1 MDRPRSQSAR
11 TARAR
16 RIRFGQWLT
25 VLAVAPILA
34 TLAAATAAASSP
46 LAAGTILVT
55 NLNANAVSAIDAKTH
70 AVTTIKSASHPFNG
84 PLGIAITPNG
94 SFAYV
99 TNSLGDTVSPIDL
112 STSPATVSAPIRVG
126 SGPAAIAIAPNGLVA
141 YVTNFNSNTVTP
153 IDLATSPA
161 TAERPIAVGAGP
173 WSIAVSPD
181 GNYVCVSNSEAN
193 SVSLIAT
200 ATRTVSTIQV
210 GGRPQAIAISPDS
223 YTAYVANGNQ
233 ITPIHLQTR
242 PATAGAPIAIGAQP
256 LGIAVTPNGETAY
269 SANADN
275 TITPI
280 VLRTSPPTLGRTV
293 ATGSLSQPDGIA
305 INTLGTTAYT
315 ANAGTTVTPVDL
327 TTSPIRVEAP
337 IDVGSASFGIAIMTD
352 QAPTARLTIT
362 PAPVGA
368 TTVFNASAS
377 TSPDGTISRYSWNFG
392 DGTTAVTR
400 VPIVRHVYR
409 HAGSYQATVTVTS
422 AGGTSLATT
431 YTGQTV
437 SNNGSG
443 RARAE
448 RSFYVAALLQ
458 ASPSTGS
465 PGAAIALRDTNFLG
479 ACRPVYIR
487 FGNRL
492 IAQTSPAGQL
502 LDVSHLVI
510 PGDATIGDHQIS
522 LACAPSGPA
531 LVSVHLTVVATSN
544 HLAEFSVAMPTIG
557 QMGRSLPGAG
567 VLGILMVLLSRIIGA
582 GFPSEWIDRTY
593 EENRERF
600 SRPLRRRFPRLMRD
614 RTMPTPQSTARRVVG
629 ASAIFLAFVAF
640 GGLVNSVLDPS
651 FGWNRTTLWLF
662 IGQCIG
668 IGVISVT
675 GQIPTVITALRR
687 GKRVHLQVLLGGL
700 AIAVVCVGASRAI
713 GLSPGYCYG
722 LIATFLVIPELDDKD
737 RGRLHAL
744 GSVCVLVVSTAAF
757 LLSTVVFHAATSTS
771 PSAWLLVL
779 EPALDVT
786 FLAGFASLAFG
797 MFPLPFLPGRHV
809 AKWNETIW
817 LALGGVGLI
826 GFVAVLLTPG
836 SGSGGEQHH
845 VGMVPILVAFAVFA
859 VLSLSAIVYFHKH
872 PIESHEESESAE
884 PPAEGPFS
892 LPTAEA

>member
-1 MDRPRSQSAR
+1 MERPRDDASHGAG
-11 TARAR
+11 AR
-16 RIRFGQWLT
+16 RRVRW
-25 VLAVAPILA
+25 VVALLLMPA
-34 TLAAATAAASSP
+34 LAALAGATSVAASTSP
-46 LAAGTILVT
+46 LSAGTILVT
-55 NLNANAVSAIDAKTH
+55 NLNANTVSAINPTTH
-70 AVTTIKSASHPFNG
+70 TVSVIASAPHPFNG

-94 SFAYV
+94 FFAYV
-99 TNSLGDTVSPIDL
+99 TNSLSDTVSPIDL
-112 STSPATVSAPIRVG
+112 ATSPATVGAPIRVG
-126 SGPAAIAIAPNGLVA
+126 SGPAAVAVTPNGRFA
-141 YVTNFNSNTVTP
+141 YVTNFNSDTVTP
-153 IDLATSPA
+153 IDLATTPA
-161 TAERPIAVGAGP
+161 TAGRPIAVGAGP

-200 ATRTVSTIQV
+200 ATGAVSTIQV

-233 ITPIHLQTR
+233 VTPINLRTH
-242 PATAGAPIAIGAQP
+242 PATAEAPIAMAAQP

-280 VLRTSPPTLGRTV
+280 GLRTNPPTLGQSV

-305 INTLGTTAYT
+305 INTQGTTAYT
-315 ANAGTTVTPVDL
+315 ANTGTTVTPIDL
-327 TTSPIRVEAP
+327 TTSPVRVEAP
-337 IDVGSASFGIAIMTD
+337 INVGAASFGIAVLAD
-352 QAPTARLTIT
+352 QAPTARLQIT

-368 TTVFNASAS
+368 KTIFNASAS
-377 TSPDGTISRYSWNFG
+377 TSPDGAISLYTWNFG
-392 DGTTAVTR
+392 DGTSAVTR
-400 VPIVRHVYR
+400 TPFISHVYR

-437 SNNGSG
+437 SNNGNS
-443 RARAE
+443 RARAV
-448 RSFYVAALLQ
+448 RSFYVAAVLQ
-458 ASPSTGS
+458 VRPARGS

-479 ACRPVYIR
+479 ACRPVYVR
-487 FGNRL
+487 FGDRL
-492 IAQTSPAGQL
+492 IAQTSPVGQL
-502 LDVSHLVI
+502 LNFAHLVI
-510 PGDATIGDHQIS
+510 PGNASVGDHQIS
-522 LACAPSGPA
+522 LACSAGGPA
-531 LVSVHLTVVATSN
+531 LVSVHLRVVPTLN
-544 HLAEFSVAMPTIG
+544 HLSEFSVAVPSLG

-614 RTMPTPQSTARRVVG
+614 RSMLTPQSTVRRIVG
-629 ASAIFLAFVAF
+629 GSAVFIAFAAF
-640 GGLVNSVLDPS
+640 GGLVNSILDPS

-668 IGVISVT
+668 IGIISVT
-675 GQIPTVITALRR
+675 GQIPTVIAGLRQH
-687 GKRVHLQVLLGGL
+687 KRIRLQVLLGGL

-722 LIATFLVIPELDDKD
+722 LIATFLVIPGLDDKD

-744 GSVCVLVVSTAAF
+744 GSVCVLVVSTTAF
-757 LLSTVVFHAATSTS
+757 LLTTVVFHAATGTS
-771 PSAWLLVL
+771 PSPWLLIAD
-779 EPALDVT
+779 PALNVT

-817 LALGGVGLI
+817 LALSGVGLI

-836 SGSGGEQHH
+836 SGSSGEQHH
-845 VGMVPILVAFAVFA
+845 VGLVPILAAFAVFA
-859 VLSLSAIVYFHKH
+859 ILSLSAILYFHKH
-872 PIESHEESESAE
+872 PIEEVEEAE
-884 PPAEGPFS
+884 PATEPIDGS
-892 LPTAEA
+892 VGLPTAEA

>member
-1 MDRPRSQSAR
+1 MPA
-11 TARAR
+11 
-16 RIRFGQWLT
+16 
-25 VLAVAPILA
+25 
-34 TLAAATAAASSP
+34 LAALAGATSVAASTSP
-46 LAAGTILVT
+46 LSAGTILVT
-55 NLNANAVSAIDAKTH
+55 NLNANTVSAINPTTH
-70 AVTTIKSASHPFNG
+70 TVSVIASAPHPFNG

-94 SFAYV
+94 FFAYV
-99 TNSLGDTVSPIDL
+99 TNSLSDTVSPIDL
-112 STSPATVSAPIRVG
+112 ATSPATVGAPIRVG
-126 SGPAAIAIAPNGLVA
+126 SGPAAVAVTPNGRFA
-141 YVTNFNSNTVTP
+141 YVTNFNSDTVTP
-153 IDLATSPA
+153 IDLATTPA
-161 TAERPIAVGAGP
+161 TAGRPIAVGAGP

-200 ATRTVSTIQV
+200 ATGAVSTIQV

-233 ITPIHLQTR
+233 VTPINLRTH
-242 PATAGAPIAIGAQP
+242 PATAEAPIAMAAQP

-280 VLRTSPPTLGRTV
+280 GLRTNPPTLGQSV

-305 INTLGTTAYT
+305 INTQGTTAYT
-315 ANAGTTVTPVDL
+315 ANTGTTVTPIDL
-327 TTSPIRVEAP
+327 TTSPVRVEAP
-337 IDVGSASFGIAIMTD
+337 INVGAASFGIAVLAD
-352 QAPTARLTIT
+352 QAPTARLQIT

-368 TTVFNASAS
+368 KTIFNASAS
-377 TSPDGTISRYSWNFG
+377 TSPDGAISLYTWNFG
-392 DGTTAVTR
+392 DGTSAVTR
-400 VPIVRHVYR
+400 TPFISHVYR

-437 SNNGSG
+437 SNNGNS
-443 RARAE
+443 RARAV
-448 RSFYVAALLQ
+448 RSFYVAAVLQ
-458 ASPSTGS
+458 VRPARGS

-479 ACRPVYIR
+479 ACRPVYVR
-487 FGNRL
+487 FGDRL
-492 IAQTSPAGQL
+492 IAQTSPVGQL
-502 LDVSHLVI
+502 LNVAHLVI
-510 PGDATIGDHQIS
+510 PGNASVGDHQIS
-522 LACAPSGPA
+522 LACSAGGPA
-531 LVSVHLTVVATSN
+531 LVSVHLRVVPTLN
-544 HLAEFSVAMPTIG
+544 HLSEFSVAVPSLG

-614 RTMPTPQSTARRVVG
+614 RSMLTPQSTVRRIVG
-629 ASAIFLAFVAF
+629 GSAVFIAFAAF
-640 GGLVNSVLDPS
+640 GGLVNSILDPS

-668 IGVISVT
+668 IGIISVT
-675 GQIPTVITALRR
+675 GQIPTVIAGLRQH
-687 GKRVHLQVLLGGL
+687 KRIRLQVLLGGL

-722 LIATFLVIPELDDKD
+722 LIATFLVIPGLDDKD

-744 GSVCVLVVSTAAF
+744 GSVCVLVVSTTAF
-757 LLSTVVFHAATSTS
+757 LLTTVVFHAATGTS
-771 PSAWLLVL
+771 PSPWLLIAD
-779 EPALDVT
+779 PALNVT

-817 LALGGVGLI
+817 LALSGVGLI

-836 SGSGGEQHH
+836 SGSSGEQHH
-845 VGMVPILVAFAVFA
+845 VGLVPILAAFAVFA
-859 VLSLSAIVYFHKH
+859 ILSLSAILYFHKH
-872 PIESHEESESAE
+872 PIEEVEEAE
-884 PPAEGPFS
+884 PATEPIDGS
-892 LPTAEA
+892 VGLPTAEA

>member
-1 MDRPRSQSAR
+1 MERPRIDAPRASR
-11 TARAR
+11 PRRRAR
-16 RIRFGQWLT
+16 WLVT
-25 VLAVAPILA
+25 L
-34 TLAAATAAASSP
+34 TLAPALAALAGTTSAAASTSP
-46 LAAGTILVT
+46 MSAGTILVT
-55 NLNANAVSAIDAKTH
+55 NLNANAVSAINPTTH
-70 AVTTIKSASHPFNG
+70 AVSVIKSSSHPFNG

-99 TNSLGDTVSPIDL
+99 TNSLGDTVSPINL
-112 STSPATVSAPIRVG
+112 ATSPATVDAPIHVG
-126 SGPAAIAIAPNGLVA
+126 SGPAAIAIAPNGRFA
-141 YVTNFNSNTVTP
+141 YVTNFNSDTVTP
-153 IDLATSPA
+153 IDLATTPA
-161 TAERPIAVGAGP
+161 TAGRPIAVGAGP

-181 GNYVCVSNSEAN
+181 GNYVCVSNSETN

-200 ATRTVSTIQV
+200 ATGAVSTIQV

-233 ITPIHLQTR
+233 VTPINLRTH
-242 PATAGAPIAIGAQP
+242 PATAEAPIAMSTQP

-280 VLRTSPPTLGRTV
+280 VLRTNPPTLGRSVT
-293 ATGSLSQPDGIA
+293 TGSLSQPDGIA
-305 INTLGTTAYT
+305 INTQGTTAYT
-315 ANAGTTVTPVDL
+315 ANTGTTVTPIDL
-327 TTSPIRVEAP
+327 TTSPVRVEAP
-337 IDVGSASFGIAIMTD
+337 IDVGAASFGIAVLSD
-352 QAPTARLTIT
+352 QAPTARLQIT

-368 TTVFNASAS
+368 KTVFNASAS
-377 TSPDGTISRYSWNFG
+377 TSPDGRISRYTWNFG
-392 DGTTAVTR
+392 DGTSAVTR
-400 VPIVRHVYR
+400 TPIISHVYR
-409 HAGSYQATVTVTS
+409 HAGYYQATVIVTS

-437 SNNGSG
+437 SNNGNG
-443 RARAE
+443 RARAVK
-448 RSFYVAALLQ
+448 SFYVAALLQ
-458 ASPSTGS
+458 VRPSRGS

-492 IAQTSPAGQL
+492 IAQTSPVGQL
-502 LDVSHLVI
+502 LDVPHLVI
-510 PGDATIGDHQIS
+510 PGNAAVGGHQIS
-522 LACAPSGPA
+522 LSCSAGGPA
-531 LVSVHLTVVATSN
+531 LVSVQLTVVPTLN
-544 HLAEFSVAMPTIG
+544 HLSEFSVAMPSLG

-600 SRPLRRRFPRLMRD
+600 TRPLRRRFPRLMRD
-614 RTMPTPQSTARRVVG
+614 RSRATPQSTARRVVG
-629 ASAIFLAFVAF
+629 GSAIFIAFAAF
-640 GGLVNSVLDPS
+640 GGLVNSILDPS

-668 IGVISVT
+668 IGIISVT
-675 GQIPTVITALRR
+675 GQIPTVIVGLRQH
-687 GKRVHLQVLLGGL
+687 KRIRLQVLLGGL
-700 AIAVVCVGASRAI
+700 AIAIICVGASRAI

-744 GSVCVLVVSTAAF
+744 GSVCVLVVSTTAF
-757 LLSTVVFHAATSTS
+757 LLTTIVFRAATGAS
-771 PSAWLLVL
+771 PSPWLLIAD
-779 EPALDVT
+779 PALNVT

-817 LALGGVGLI
+817 LALSGVGLI

-836 SGSGGEQHH
+836 SGSSGEQHH
-845 VGMVPILVAFAVFA
+845 VGLVPILVAFAVFA
-859 VLSLSAIVYFHKH
+859 ILSLSAILYFHKH
-872 PIESHEESESAE
+872 PIEEAERAE
-884 PPAEGPFS
+884 PAAEPTDGS
-892 LPTAEA
+892 VGLPTAEA

>member
-1 MDRPRSQSAR
+1 MSGPLVESPRSSPATSPRFAR
-11 TARAR
+11 
-16 RIRFGQWLT
+16 WLAA
-25 VLAVAPILA
+25 LAVAPVLA
-34 TLAAATAAASSP
+34 AMVGTTSAAATALS
-46 LAAGTILVT
+46 AGTILVT
-55 NLNANAVSAIDAKTH
+55 NLNNNAVSAIDATTH
-70 AVTTIKSASHPFNG
+70 AVSVIKSTSHPFNG

-99 TNSLGDTVSPIDL
+99 TNSLGNTVSPIDL
-112 STSPATVSAPIRVG
+112 TTKPATVDSPIRVG
-126 SGPAAIAIAPNGLVA
+126 SGPAAIAIAPNGHVA

-153 IDLATSPA
+153 INLATTPA

-193 SVSLIAT
+193 TVSLIAT

-223 YTAYVANGNQ
+223 YTVYVANGNQ
-233 ITPIHLQTR
+233 VTPINLRTH
-242 PATAGAPIAIGAQP
+242 PANAEAPIAIGAQP
-256 LGIAVTPNGETAY
+256 LGIAITPNGETAY

-280 VLRTSPPTLGRTV
+280 VLRTNPPTLGRSV

-305 INTLGTTAYT
+305 INTQGTTAYT
-315 ANAGTTVTPVDL
+315 ANAGTTVTPVNL
-327 TTSPIRVEAP
+327 TSSPVRVEAP
-337 IDVGSASFGIAIMTD
+337 IDVGTASFGIAVVSD
-352 QAPTARLTIT
+352 QAPTARLRIT

-368 TTVFNASAS
+368 KTVFNASAS
-377 TSPDGTISRYSWNFG
+377 TSSDGKISRYTWNFG
-392 DGTTAVTR
+392 DGTSAVTR
-400 VPIVRHVYR
+400 TPIVSHVYR

-437 SNNGSG
+437 SNNGNG
-443 RARAE
+443 RARAVK
-448 RSFYVAALLQ
+448 SFYVAALLQ
-458 ASPSTGS
+458 VQPSRGS
-465 PGAAIALRDTNFLG
+465 PGAAISLRDTNFLG
-479 ACRPVYIR
+479 VCRPVYIR
-487 FGNRL
+487 FGDHL

-502 LDVSHLVI
+502 LNVSHLVI
-510 PGDATIGDHQIS
+510 PGDATAGGHQIS
-522 LACAPSGPA
+522 LACTASGPA
-531 LVSVHLTVVATSN
+531 LVSVHLTVVPTLN
-544 HLAEFSVAMPTIG
+544 HLSEFSVAMPSLG
-557 QMGRSLPGAG
+557 QMGRSLPSAG
-567 VLGILMVLLSRIIGA
+567 VLGILMLLLSRIIGA

-614 RTMPTPQSTARRVVG
+614 RSMPTPQSTARRIVG
-629 ASAIFLAFVAF
+629 GSAIFAAFAAF
-640 GGLVNSVLDPS
+640 GGLVNSILDPS

-668 IGVISVT
+668 IAIISVT
-675 GQIPTVITALRR
+675 GQIPTVITGLRQH
-687 GKRVHLQVLLGGL
+687 KRIRLQVLLGGL

-744 GSVCVLVVSTAAF
+744 GSACVLVVSTAAF
-757 LLSTVVFHAATSTS
+757 LLTALVFHAATSAS
-771 PSAWLLVL
+771 PSPLLL
-779 EPALDVT
+779 IADPALNVT

-817 LALGGVGLI
+817 LALSGVGLI

-836 SGSGGEQHH
+836 SGSSGEQHH
-845 VGMVPILVAFAVFA
+845 VGLVPILVAFVVFA
-859 VLSLSAIVYFHKH
+859 ILSLSAVLYFHRH
-872 PIESHEESESAE
+872 PLEK
-884 PPAEGPFS
+884 AEGSEAAVEATEGPAG